1 MTTSEPTAVYVWAWT
16 EGALEPVVVGRI
28 DVVPGPGGPDE
39 QRHTFTYG
47 RRYRDAPGA
56 VPLYAPELP
65 LVPGVIEPLGA
76 LRIAGVLGDG
86 VPDAWGRRI
95 LEDRHAHR
103 SGVPGQLSTLEYM
116 LGSSSDRIGAL
127 DFQESATTYVP
138 RNVDP
143 VPLEELMTAAQ
154 LLEEGQ
160 ELSPA
165 LSEALLRGTSIGGA
179 RPKALIEH
187 DGRHLIAKFSSTT
200 DTGPRVKEE
209 GVAMDLA
216 RRVGLDV
223 ATTQVITTAGRDVLL
238 VERFDRPPGGGRR
251 MVVSALT
258 LLEEDERF
266 GHYLTYPELA
276 DKIRATFTDPV
287 ATLRELFSRIV
298 LNVAVGNF
306 DDHARNHAAFW
317 DPLTGLATLTPAYDI
332 DPRPRSGQTAAQ
344 ALAIGRGGER
354 ESKFAVCVDAAEVYL
369 LDRAEAQD
377 IVDEQVE
384 TINAQWND
392 AADAA
397 LLTTRE
403 RERLWGTKILNPF
416 VFQAP

>member
-1 MTTSEPTAVYVWAWT
+1 MTTSEPTTAYVWAWS

-28 DVVPGPGGPDE
+28 DVVPDSGGPDE

-86 VPDAWGRRI
+86 APDAWGRRI
-95 LEDRHAHR
+95 LEDRAGA
-103 SGVPGQLSTLEYM
+103 SGQLSTLEYL
-116 LGSSSDRIGAL
+116 LGSGSDRIGAL

-143 VPLEELMTAAQ
+143 VPLEQLMTAAQ
-154 LLEEGQ
+154 YLEEGQ
-160 ELSPA
+160 ELTPA
-165 LSEALLRGTSIGGA
+165 LSEALLRGTSVGGA
-179 RPKALIEH
+179 RPKALIED

-216 RRVGLDV
+216 RRVGLNV
-223 ATTQVITTAGRDVLL
+223 APTQVITTAGHDVLL
-238 VERFDRPPGGGRR
+238 VERFDRAPGGGRR
-251 MVVSALT
+251 MMVSALT
-258 LLEEDERF
+258 FLEEDDHF

-317 DPLTGLATLTPAYDI
+317 DPATGTATLTPAYDI
-332 DPRPRSGQTAAQ
+332 DPRPRSGEYAAQ

-354 ESKFAVCVDAAEVYL
+354 ESKFAVCVNAAEVYL

-377 IVDEQVE
+377 IVDEQVAI
-384 TINAQWND
+384 INAQWNE

-397 LLTTRE
+397 LLTKRE
-403 RERLWGTKILNPF
+403 RERLWGTKIMNPF